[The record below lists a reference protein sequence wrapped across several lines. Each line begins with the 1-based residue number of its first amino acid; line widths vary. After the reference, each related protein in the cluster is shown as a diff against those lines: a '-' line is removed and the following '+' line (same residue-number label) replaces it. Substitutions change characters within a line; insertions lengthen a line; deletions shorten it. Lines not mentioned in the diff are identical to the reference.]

1 MLVHQFVNSFFA
13 YSAIGSEGLMN
24 VPQGEMAGL
33 VPIWVI
39 LLMIATAVALLA
51 RQFRFPYVMGLL
63 LAGLAIAN
71 SLPAQ
76 ISLDSSLILNLFL
89 PILLFEAAINTDI
102 SRLRSTI
109 KPISLLA
116 GPGVIVAAG
125 ITAVG
130 LKFAINLDWITALIL
145 GTLFSI
151 TDTTSVIAV
160 FKEVPV
166 PARLS
171 TIVEGES
178 LFNNGVALVL
188 FNLILLFHTTGTF
201 SPLVATQQFL
211 VVVAGGIFVGLLL
224 GYLGSGLL
232 TRLDDHLSS
241 ILLTLVLALGAYQVG
256 HFMGVSGVIA
266 VVVAGLMVGN
276 VGLSRQ
282 VSASSQVTL
291 YSFWDYAG
299 FSVNT
304 FIFLLIGV
312 ELNPASLW
320 NLLPAVLLAMLA
332 YHIGRIL
339 AVYPLLAI
347 LRGFDRPIP
356 IRWQHVLFLGNI
368 KGSLPMVL
376 ALSLPISLV
385 SRSYIVAVVFGAI
398 LLSLISQGLSLPWLV
413 KRLNLAG
420 LSPARRQTESLR
432 AQLITCKA
440 AQDELD
446 SMLKTGVL
454 PEAIYEDM
462 RSTYQMQIAKAEKA
476 LRDVYDRWMIE
487 TSAGQTDPSRLNALR
502 RQLLLAEK
510 GSLSNALRKRV
521 LSETV
526 VKERLKQIDEK
537 LLRLEED

>member
-33 VPIWVI
+33 VPTWVI

-76 ISLDSSLILNLFL
+76 ISLDSSLVLNLFL

>member
-1 MLVHQFVNSFFA
+1 MLVHQFVNSFLG
-13 YSAIGSEGLMN
+13 YSAIGSEGLMD
-24 VPQGEMAGL
+24 VSQGEMAGL
-33 VPIWVI
+33 VPTWII
-39 LLMIATAVALLA
+39 LLMIATSVALLA
-51 RQFRFPYVMGLL
+51 RQFRFPYVLGLL

-102 SRLRSTI
+102 SRLHSTI

-116 GPGVIVAAG
+116 APGLIIAAGVAA
-125 ITAVG
+125 IG
-130 LKFAINLDWITALIL
+130 LKFAINLDWITALLL
-145 GTLFSI
+145 GLLLAI
-151 TDTTSVIAV
+151 TDTGSMIAV
-160 FKEVPV
+160 FREVPV

-178 LFNNGVALVL
+178 LFNNGVALIL
-188 FNLILLFHTTGTF
+188 FNLILMFHATGTF
-201 SPLVATQQFL
+201 SLLVATQQFL
-211 VVVAGGIFVGLLL
+211 IVIAGGIFVGVIL
-224 GYLGSGLL
+224 GYVGSGLL
-232 TRLDDHLSS
+232 SRLDDHLGG

-256 HFMGVSGVIA
+256 YLMGVSGGVA
-266 VVVAGLMVGN
+266 VLVAGLMVGN
-276 VGLSRQ
+276 MGLSRQ

-291 YSFWDYAG
+291 YSFWDFAG

-320 NLLPAVLLAMLA
+320 NLLPAVLLVMLA
-332 YHIGRIL
+332 YQVGRIL
-339 AVYPLLAI
+339 TVYPLLAI

-368 KGSLPMVL
+368 KGSLSMVL
-376 ALSLPISLV
+376 ALSLPMSLI
-385 SRSYIVAVVFGAI
+385 SRSYVIAVVFGAI
-398 LLSLISQGLSLPWLV
+398 LLSLLSQSLSLPWLV

-420 LSPARRQTESLR
+420 LSSARRQTENLR

-446 SMLKTGVL
+446 GMLKTGVL
-454 PEAIYEDM
+454 PEAIYEEM
-462 RSTYQMQIAKAEKA
+462 RSTYQMQIARTEKA
-476 LRDVYDRWMIE
+476 LRDVYNRWMIE
-487 TSAGQTDPSRLNALR
+487 TSAGQTDPSRLNALH
-502 RQLLLAEK
+502 RQLLLSEK
-510 GSLSNALRKRV
+510 ASLNNALRKRI

>member
-33 VPIWVI
+33 VPTWVI